1 MEEFAATC
9 HARLDSRRNTFMEQT
24 LVCRPARDQ
33 FELSGSGQA
42 IRNTDALTMP
52 DNPMHATNPQ
62 SATTC
67 AKLYMAIEVY
77 FQR

>member
-1 MEEFAATC
+1 
-9 HARLDSRRNTFMEQT
+9 MEQS
-24 LVCRPARDQ
+24 LVCRLVRDQ

-42 IRNTDALTMP
+42 VRNTDALTMP
-52 DNPMHATNPQ
+52 DNPMHATTPQ

-67 AKLYMAIEVY
+67 AKSYMAIEVY